1 MINKKIA
8 VVYIITFTCII
19 NIYSHCQ
26 IPCGIYD
33 DLMRIH
39 QMEENVETIEKS
51 INEINNK
58 PNQNQLVRWV
68 LSKEDHADKISDIVT
83 YYFMTQR
90 IKPDMENY
98 NENLSLLHKILILSM
113 KAKQTTDL
121 SVIETMKE
129 TIHSFEHIYIGDDH
143 TH

>member
-1 MINKKIA
+1 MINKKI
-8 VVYIITFTCII
+8 VIVFIITFTCII
-19 NIYSHCQ
+19 NSYSHCQ

-39 QMEENVETIEKS
+39 QMEEHVETIEKS

>member
-1 MINKKIA
+1 
-8 VVYIITFTCII
+8 
-19 NIYSHCQ
+19 
-26 IPCGIYD
+26 
-33 DLMRIH
+33 
-39 QMEENVETIEKS
+39 
-51 INEINNK
+51 
-58 PNQNQLVRWV
+58 
-68 LSKEDHADKISDIVT
+68 
-83 YYFMTQR
+83 MTQR

>member
-1 MINKKIA
+1 
-8 VVYIITFTCII
+8 
-19 NIYSHCQ
+19 
-26 IPCGIYD
+26 
-33 DLMRIH
+33 
-39 QMEENVETIEKS
+39 MEEHVETIEKS

-58 PNQNQLVRWV
+58 PNQNQSVRWV
-68 LSKEDHADKISDIVT
+68 LSKEDHADKISNIVT

-90 IKPDMENY
+90 IKPDMKNY